1 MTELNYLG
9 AVDLTQYFV
18 KSYSFSDADEYLN
31 KSTNGNKGARVDFIF
46 SRRLLN
52 QVLTVFMPTVYYEI
66 ICIISQPDLYTCVP
80 FSDCY
85 CSSLLLYQLFQGTL
99 LVFSIISIQFAVQ
112 FPVCFSPQTLKPM
125 SP

>member
-1 MTELNYLG
+1 MTQLKYLG

-18 KSYSFSDADEYLN
+18 KSFNFSDADEYLN
-31 KSTNGNKGARVDFIF
+31 NSIYDSRGVQIDFKF

-52 QVLTVFMPTVYYEI
+52 QVLTVFMPTVYYENI
-66 ICIISQPDLYTCVP
+66 HIGQPDLYKCVP

-85 CSSLLLYQLFQGTL
+85 CNSLLLHQLFQGTL